1 MTHEKESIALAKQ
14 QLRQHLREIQRSLD
28 SQWIAQASQSIQRRI
43 KQLPEYQ
50 SAHAIMSY
58 VSMGKEVATHQLLT
72 AILEDGKIAV
82 IPWCEGD
89 DLRLFRFA
97 SFEELQPG
105 PLGILEPQLELR
117 SRGDKLFLP
126 QDLDLILT
134 PGLGFDRNGN
144 RLGRGRG
151 YYDRFLKIVPQD
163 AVRVGLCFECQLVEA
178 VPVSSNDE
186 PMDLIITEYET
197 YRPMQPRTRGKTVGD
212 GLE

>member
-1 MTHEKESIALAKQ
+1 MTRENASITLAKQ
-14 QLRQHLREIQRSLD
+14 QLRQRLKDMQRSLD
-28 SQWIAQASQSIQRRI
+28 AEWIAQASQPIHRRI

-58 VSMGKEVATHQLLT
+58 VSMGKEVETHRLLT
-72 AILEDGKIAV
+72 AILEDGKIPV

-89 DLRLFRFA
+89 DLRLFRFT
-97 SFEELQPG
+97 SFEELQRG
-105 PLGILEPQLELR
+105 TLGILEPQIELR
-117 SRGDKLFLP
+117 SRCERLFHP
-126 QDLDLILT
+126 QDLDLILI

-178 VPVSSNDE
+178 IPVSSNDE
-186 PMDLIITEYET
+186 QVDLIITECQT
-197 YRPMQPRTRGKTVGD
+197 YRPMQRRMRSKTEG
-212 GLE
+212 G